1 MDSGQQQNGTKLAY
15 LSNGVDKQQK
25 LPKRGPKNTCMNPQ
39 KTISMKQ
46 LKILKNQITQI
57 LFSCS
62 NL

>member
-25 LPKRGPKNTCMNPQ
+25 LPKRGPKNTCMKPQ

-46 LKILKNQITQI
+46 LKIFEKSDHTDFIFML
-57 LFSCS
+57 
-62 NL
+62 